1 MLKLSML
8 NLVPLRQGQSQ
19 AEAIESMVTLAQ
31 TAERLGYQRYWIAEH
46 HNMPNLLSS
55 ATQLLVGHTLA
66 HTQTIRV
73 GTGGVMLPNHSPL
86 AVAEQYGT
94 LATLYGDRI
103 DLGVG
108 RAPGTDPRTALAL
121 RRQAQD
127 VSMNF
132 PQDIQ
137 AIQRYFGDENEQGYV
152 KAYLAMGKH
161 IPLYIL
167 GSSTESAY
175 LAAELGMPYVF
186 AAHFAPRM
194 MEAAVQIYRNAFQ
207 PSKYLDKP
215 EVIICVNI
223 IVADTDEEAYFLHT
237 SQLQQFLGV
246 VSGQMKPLQPPVS
259 DMSRIWSY
267 DQEFA
272 VKQML
277 GEDIVGSK
285 NRVREQI
292 QSLQSRVHADEIMA
306 LNYIYDEEKQAQ
318 SFAMLK
324 EIADSLSD

>member
-8 NLVPLRQGQSQ
+8 NLVPLREGQTQKQ
-19 AEAIESMVTLAQ
+19 AIDSMVTLAQ
-31 TAERLGYQRYWIAEH
+31 TAEQLGYERYWIAEH
-46 HNMPNLLSS
+46 HNMPNLMSS

-66 HTQTIRV
+66 NTQTIRV

-94 LATLYGDRI
+94 LATMYGDRI

-121 RRQAQD
+121 RRNAQD

-132 PQDIQ
+132 PHDIQ
-137 AIQRYFGDENEQGYV
+137 TIQRYFGSADEQGYV
-152 KAYLAMGKH
+152 KAYLAMDKNV
-161 IPLYIL
+161 PLYIL

-186 AAHFAPRM
+186 ASHFAPRM
-194 MEAAVQIYRNAFQ
+194 MEMAVQIYRNGFK

-223 IVADTDEEAYFLHT
+223 IVADTDDEAHLLHT
-237 SQLQQFLGV
+237 SQQQQFLGV
-246 VSGQMKPLQPPVS
+246 VSGQMKPLQPPVA
-259 DMSRIWSY
+259 DMSTVWSY

-285 NRVREQI
+285 ESVREQLLN
-292 QSLQSRVHADEIMA
+292 LQARVQADEIMA
-306 LNYIYDEEKQAQ
+306 LNYIYDEARQAK
-318 SFAMLK
+318 SFEMLK
-324 EIADSLSD
+324 EIADTL

>member
-8 NLVPLRQGQSQ
+8 NLVPLREGQTQ
-19 AEAIESMVTLAQ
+19 KQAIESMVTLAQ
-31 TAERLGYQRYWIAEH
+31 TAERLGYGRYWIAEH

-66 HTQTIRV
+66 NTQTIRV

-94 LATLYGDRI
+94 LATMYGDRI

-121 RRQAQD
+121 RRNAQD
-127 VSMNF
+127 VSINF
-132 PQDIQ
+132 PHDIQ
-137 AIQRYFGDENEQGYV
+137 TIQRYFGNADEQGYV
-152 KAYLAMGKH
+152 KAYPAMDKNV
-161 IPLYIL
+161 PLYIL

-186 AAHFAPRM
+186 ASHFAPRM
-194 MEAAVQIYRNAFQ
+194 MEMAVQIYRNGFK
-207 PSKYLDKP
+207 PSKYLGKP

-223 IVADTDEEAYFLHT
+223 IVADTDGEAHLLHT
-237 SQLQQFLGV
+237 SQQQQFLGV
-246 VSGQMKPLQPPVS
+246 VSGQMKPLQPPVA
-259 DMSRIWSY
+259 DMSTVWTY
-267 DQEFA
+267 DQESA

-285 NRVREQI
+285 ESVHKQLI
-292 QSLQSRVHADEIMA
+292 SLQARVQADEIMA
-306 LNYIYDEEKQAQ
+306 LNYIYDEAKQAE
-318 SFAMLK
+318 SFEMLK
-324 EIADSLSD
+324 EIADTL